1 MPKYSFRGVRPT
13 IIDALEHE
21 IDKLIPNNGYVHG
34 QVLHDRVEATSQAY
48 MEMHP
53 ELETFKQNPQFAK
66 MMNIAAAIHDLGKL
80 DVANSILLKRGKLTN
95 EEFAEIKKHPEY
107 GAERLKNIFRNFG
120 DFSKEEMQ
128 LYVMC
133 KNVIL
138 QHHEKGTGRGYPNN
152 LTADSISL
160 EAEIMAVEDSY
171 DAMTIN
177 RGYNNPKSLEE
188 AKEDLKSWGLAYNQ
202 EIVDI
207 SIDLKQKELESFGK
221 LNNKI
226 VENPS
231 NVQNSKIISLD
242 DIEI

>member
-1 MPKYSFRGVRPT
+1 MPKYSFRGVRPA

-21 IDKLIPNNGYVHG
+21 INKLVPNNGYVHG
-34 QVLHDRVEATSQAY
+34 QVLPDRVEATSQAY
-48 MEMHP
+48 MEKHP
-53 ELETFKQNPQFAK
+53 ELEIFKQNPQFAK

-95 EEFAEIKKHPEY
+95 EEFAEIKKHPVY
-107 GAERLKNIFRNFG
+107 GAERLKNIFRNFK

-152 LTADSISL
+152 LTTGSISL

-188 AKEDLKSWGLAYNQ
+188 AKEDLKSWGPAYNQ

-207 SIDLKQKELESFGK
+207 SMNLKQKELDSFGK
-221 LNNKI
+221 LNNQI

-231 NVQNSKIISLD
+231 NVQNNQIISLD